1 MPLIDLKQLNA
12 AGKQHTPRVTTTAAP
27 AYDRPSDEA
36 ARIRE
41 VYGRRHAGNR
51 YDWDQPGQLFMMQE
65 LERRLLSALR
75 QHHCLPLR
83 DRRILEVG
91 CGSGHFLR
99 ELIKWGADPA
109 KLVGIDLL
117 EDRLIEGRRRMPAGP
132 RLEARD
138 AADTGFPDA
147 SFDLVL
153 QMTMFTS
160 ILSPTLRQRV
170 ASEMLRVLAP
180 GGWIVWYDLRVNN
193 PRNRDVRAVRKAEIR
208 ALFPGRVVHL
218 QAATLAPPLARS
230 LAPRA
235 WWLCALLARLP
246 FLRSHYLGLIGP
258 HAMEP
263 AGTGPYE
270 AVLHHAPPRLR
281 QEHSHA

>member
-1 MPLIDLKQLNA
+1 
-12 AGKQHTPRVTTTAAP
+12 
-27 AYDRPSDEA
+27 
-36 ARIRE
+36 
-41 VYGRRHAGNR
+41 
-51 YDWDQPGQLFMMQE
+51 MMQE
-65 LERRLLSALR
+65 LERQLLGALR
-75 QHHCLPLR
+75 QHHCLPLSK
-83 DRRILEVG
+83 RRILEVG

-153 QMTMFTS
+153 QMTMFSS

-193 PRNRDVRAVRKAEIR
+193 PRNRDVRAVGEAEIR

-218 QAATLAPPLARS
+218 HAATLAPPLARS
-230 LAPRA
+230 VATRA
-235 WWLCALLARLP
+235 WWLCGLLARLP

-258 HAMEP
+258 QVAEP
-263 AGTGPYE
+263 VASGPYE
-270 AVLHHAPPRLR
+270 AVFHDAPPRLW

>member
-1 MPLIDLKQLNA
+1 MPLIDPRPMNA
-12 AGKQHTPRVTTTAAP
+12 AGWLRDSSGAPGPTAHP
-27 AYDRPSDEA
+27 QDGPGGEA

-41 VYGRRHAGNR
+41 VYRRRHAGNR

-65 LERRLLSALR
+65 LERRLLRALR

-99 ELIKWGADPA
+99 EFIKWGADPA

-117 EDRLIEGRRRMPAGP
+117 EDRVIEGRRRMPAGP
-132 RLEARD
+132 RLEVRD

-160 ILSPTLRQRV
+160 ILSSALRQRV

-180 GGWIVWYDLRVNN
+180 GGWIVWYDFRVDN
-193 PRNRDVRAVRKAEIR
+193 PRNPNVRGVRKAEIR
-208 ALFPGRVVHL
+208 AMFPGRIVHL
-218 QAATLAPPLARS
+218 QAATLAPPLARG
-230 LAPRA
+230 LAPHA
-235 WWLCALLARLP
+235 WWLCALLTRLP
-246 FLRSHYLGLIGP
+246 LLRTHYLGFIGP
-258 HAMEP
+258 RVAEP
-263 AGTGPYE
+263 ARYE
-270 AVLHHAPPRLR
+270 AGFDHAPPRLT
-281 QEHSHA
+281 QEGSDA